1 MAATILFAIPPGL
14 VRADGFPG
22 ERLIRADRRVAA
34 SPEDP
39 AAFWRRAELRREV
52 GDFDGA
58 LEDLDRAA
66 GLAPAAT
73 ETAILRA
80 RVYLDSGQALAAL
93 EVLGVGG
100 VAERGAGGRR
110 PARRAAEAQRL
121 KAESLLKLGRPAA
134 AADAFSQ
141 AIAFQPGAAPALYL
155 ARARAQVAVGVE
167 ALPAALA
174 GLDEGIEAMGPVPA
188 LVRESIEIELA
199 LGHVDQALLRI
210 AKASAASQRR
220 ETWLEW
226 RGQILEEAGRRPE
239 ALAAYQ
245 DAIDELSKN
254 SSIARS
260 SPAMSRVCLQMT
272 QKDSCGD
279 PWSTQWVGN
288 VIGQQSDGRL
298 FKHAILR

>member
-1 MAATILFAIPPGL
+1 
-14 VRADGFPG
+14 
-22 ERLIRADRRVAA
+22 
-34 SPEDP
+34 
-39 AAFWRRAELRREV
+39 V

-100 VAERGAGGRR
+100 VAERG
-110 PARRAAEAQRL
+110 AAEAQRL

-260 SPAMSRVCLQMT
+260 SPAMQALDRRLARSLAKLSR
-272 QKDSCGD
+272 
-279 PWSTQWVGN
+279 N
-288 VIGQQSDGRL
+288 DGGGED
-298 FKHAILR
+298 

>member
-100 VAERGAGGRR
+100 VAERG
-110 PARRAAEAQRL
+110 AAEAQRL

-260 SPAMSRVCLQMT
+260 SPAMQALDRRLARSLAKLSR
-272 QKDSCGD
+272 
-279 PWSTQWVGN
+279 N
-288 VIGQQSDGRL
+288 DGGGED
-298 FKHAILR
+298 

>member
-1 MAATILFAIPPGL
+1 LAATILFAIPPGL

-100 VAERGAGGRR
+100 VAERG
-110 PARRAAEAQRL
+110 AAEAQRL

-260 SPAMSRVCLQMT
+260 SPAMQALDRRLARSLAKLSR
-272 QKDSCGD
+272 
-279 PWSTQWVGN
+279 N
-288 VIGQQSDGRL
+288 DGGGED
-298 FKHAILR
+298 